1 MANLLKNQHK
11 QLLICT
17 KGDGL
22 KSEYQEASVLNLHK
36 NEEVGAKNHYYALIE
51 QMFPEGA
58 YLDMFASEK
67 HNSKWSLYSETTN
80 NAVIEEN

>member
-1 MANLLKNQHK
+1 MASSVGKFIKNQHK

-36 NEEVGAKNHYYALIE
+36 NEEVDAK
-51 QMFPEGA
+51 
-58 YLDMFASEK
+58 K
-67 HNSKWSLYSETTN
+67 SLLCTH
-80 NAVIEEN
+80 